1 MSEGSRASASEE
13 KPLTGPFRVGDW
25 LAEPAWNRISRDG
38 ETAKLEPRVMRL
50 LATLASVP
58 GRPLLR
64 EQLLDS
70 VWPDVTVNEEALSR
84 AVSQLRRALGDDPK
98 SPRYVQTVHK
108 GYCLVAPVSDAPP
121 GPKARAAPDHREVK
135 QAPLWALA
143 VLVVAL
149 LAAGLFYRSS
159 VGSPEAPVRGP
170 LVPITSD
177 PGREIDPA
185 AAPDGTKVAYLAS
198 VEAGYDLFV
207 RELDGGAATRLTRS
221 ALAKGHPAWS
231 PDGAQIAFVGASGQ
245 SASLYVVPAKGGAV
259 TKLVDLPSWSY
270 GLDWSPDG
278 GTLAYSDAAPGEAP
292 AIVLLDVVTK
302 AARPIARSDSS
313 GGDVKPVFSP
323 DGKRLAFIREGP
335 LERQRIAIVELGS
348 DGPAQI
354 VTAEPQQIRGIDW
367 SPAGDSLIFSASSGR
382 RHGLWR
388 VAAQPGSAPQHL
400 TVEGGDLF
408 NPSVSRDG
416 RVVVEEVEHD
426 SDIWQMD
433 LAGGRSTPLI
443 QSTSDDYDPAFSPRG
458 DRVAFISRRSGNP
471 QLWVAPPTGPARR
484 LTSVEAAEIRHISWS
499 ADGARLAFAADHG
512 DGSTI
517 HAVDSNGG
525 ELRRLFQ
532 SAEGSIPVGWAAGGE
547 QLFMLVPAG
556 EHWRLDM
563 LDLADRDASPIAAP
577 SLRLA
582 ALAPDRDSIWALAS
596 TSNIVLRIVPGEG
609 VVRQYRLPPAL
620 GSVVGLLPAGNSVYV
635 VESAQTGTRIH
646 RLDEKSGSV
655 APAIALPDHG
665 AGAIS
670 LHPAESRV
678 AFTRSRETANDIA
691 WTRL

>member
-121 GPKARAAPDHREVK
+121 ERKARDAPGYRITK

-143 VLVVAL
+143 ILVVAV
-149 LAAGLFYRSS
+149 LAAGLIYRSS
-159 VGSPEAPVRGP
+159 VRSPEAPVLDP

-185 AAPDGTKVAYLAS
+185 VSPDGTSVAYLAS
-198 VEAGYDLFV
+198 ADGGYDLFV
-207 RELDGGAATRLTRS
+207 RGLDGGAATRLTRS

-231 PDGAQIAFVGASGQ
+231 PDGRQIAFVGASGQ
-245 SASLYVVPAKGGAV
+245 SASLYVVPANGGAV

-278 GTLAYSDAAPGEAP
+278 RTLAYSDAAPGEAP
-292 AIVLLDVVTK
+292 AIVLLDIATK
-302 AARPIARSDSS
+302 AARPIARGEST
-313 GGDVKPVFSP
+313 GGDAKPVFSP

-335 LERQRIAIVELGS
+335 LERQRIAVVELGS
-348 DGPAQI
+348 DGAAQVI
-354 VTAEPQQIRGIDW
+354 TSEPQQIRGIDW

-388 VAAQPGSAPQHL
+388 VAAQPSSAPQHF

-426 SDIWQMD
+426 SDIWQTD

-443 QSTSDDYDPAFSPRG
+443 QSTSDDYDPVFSPPG
-458 DRVAFISRRSGNP
+458 DRVAFISRRSGSP
-471 QLWVAPPTGPARR
+471 QLWVGSTNGPARR
-484 LTSVEAAEIRHISWS
+484 LTSIEAAEIRHISWS
-499 ADGARLAFAADHG
+499 SDGARLAFAADHG

-517 HAVDSNGG
+517 HAIDSNGG

-532 SAEGSIPVGWAAGGE
+532 SAEGSIPVGWAAGGK
-547 QLFMLVPAG
+547 QLFILAPAG
-556 EHWRLDM
+556 EHWRLEM
-563 LDLADRDASPIAAP
+563 FDLADGESGAIAAP

-582 ALAPDRDSIWALAS
+582 ALAPDRASVWALAA
-596 TSNIVLRIVPGEG
+596 TSNILLRIVPGEG
-609 VVRQYRLPPAL
+609 VVRQYRLPLAL
-620 GSVVGLLPAGNSVYV
+620 GSVVGLLPAGNFVYL
-635 VESAQTGTRIH
+635 VEGAQTGTRIH
-646 RLDEKSGSV
+646 RLDENSGGV

-665 AGAIS
+665 GGTIS
-670 LHPAESRV
+670 LHPAGSRV